1 MSLIV
6 IYVSRPT
13 MTANLYIS
21 ETNLR
26 IAIQIWSDMRD
37 FVSFYFFLQVQRI
50 APDSTPRILPRH
62 PLGGN
67 PARAPG
73 GLKIKPARY
82 PVDIQNL
89 ARKKQS
95 WYLAA
100 LHIAKVHIA

>member
-37 FVSFYFFLQVQRI
+37 FVSFYFFCKYKGSLLIQHPGSYPAIPWAAIQPVLQ
-50 APDSTPRILPRH
+50 
-62 PLGGN
+62 
-67 PARAPG
+67 
-73 GLKIKPARY
+73 
-82 PVDIQNL
+82 
-89 ARKKQS
+89 
-95 WYLAA
+95 AA
-100 LHIAKVHIA
+100 